1 MLKQRTIPFLK
12 YRFIAYG
19 LSLSLFVIFVAWG
32 LVTKGL
38 NLGVDF
44 VGGQKIIARFEK
56 GVDEGKIRK
65 VLAAYSPMVQQI
77 GEADNHE
84 FIITTKLKEDSAFTT
99 EENMRKDL
107 EAKYPKVRMERGDA
121 VFVLLKGTVD
131 ANKVSAAL
139 AGLDAEVRKIGDPA
153 RSEYLIF
160 KKEPA
165 GKKKKSAYTEDKV
178 ENQIRSAFDGTEI
191 LNGIAIPAVF
201 DKPADETELN
211 GIAKKYNATLLKT
224 GEEGKSSYVF
234 YKLVV
239 DESDRIKADLDK
251 SFKNVK
257 VMSTENVGP
266 AVGSFLRQS
275 ALKLIIVS
283 IILMTI
289 YLAYRFEFRYSVGA
303 MAAVLHDVILS
314 IAYCGFAGIEINIS
328 VVAALLTIFG
338 YSVNDTIVI
347 FDRIRENTQIE
358 TKISMVDIVNSSIT
372 VTMSRTI
379 LTSFLTLLSVFALFL
394 LGGEGI
400 SDFAQVL
407 LFGMIIGCY
416 STIYIAS
423 PVVLSWEKLM
433 QRIKS

>member
-1 MLKQRTIPFLK
+1 MKERIIPFLK
-12 YRFIAYG
+12 YRYIAYG
-19 LSLSLFVIFVAWG
+19 VSLTLFVIFLGWG
-32 LVTKGL
+32 LISRGL

-56 GVDEGKIRK
+56 GVDEGNIRK
-65 VLAAYSPMVQQI
+65 VLAAYNPMVQQI
-77 GEADNHE
+77 GEPENHE
-84 FIITTKLKEDSAFTT
+84 FIITTKLRQDSAAVH
-99 EENMRKDL
+99 EEKMRNML
-107 EAKYPKVRMERGDA
+107 QAKYPKALLAKGSA
-121 VFVLLKGTVD
+121 VFVSLKGAVD
-131 ANKVSAAL
+131 ENRMNTAL
-139 AGLDAEVRKIGDPA
+139 AGLDAEARKIGDPGKN
-153 RSEYLIF
+153 EFIII

-165 GKKKKSAYTEDKV
+165 GKKKSIYNEDRIV
-178 ENQIRSAFDGTEI
+178 NAVRAAFEGAEI
-191 LNGIAIPAVF
+191 LNGFSVPIVF
-201 DKPADETELN
+201 DSPVDDVTVN
-211 GIAKKYNATLLKT
+211 GLAKKNNATVIKLDRDGKPLYLL
-224 GEEGKSSYVF
+224 

-251 SFKNVK
+251 NFKSVNVL
-257 VMSTENVGP
+257 STENVGP

-283 IILMTI
+283 ILLMTI

-314 IAYCGFAGIEINIS
+314 IAYCGFTGIEINIP

-358 TKISMVDIVNSSIT
+358 TKISMVEIVNASIT

-400 SDFAQVL
+400 NDFAQVL
-407 LFGMIIGCY
+407 LFGMLVGVY
-416 STIYIAS
+416 STVYIAS

-433 QRIKS
+433 QRIRS

>member
-12 YRFIAYG
+12 YRYIAYG
-19 LSLSLFVIFVAWG
+19 VSLALFVGFLGWG
-32 LVTKGL
+32 LISRGL
-38 NLGVDF
+38 NMGVDF
-44 VGGQKIIARFEK
+44 VGGQKIIARFDK
-56 GVDEGKIRK
+56 GVDEGKIRA
-65 VLAAYSPMVQQI
+65 VLSSYSPMVQQI
-77 GEADNHE
+77 GESDNHE
-84 FIITTKLKEDSAFTT
+84 FIITTKLKADSAFTT
-99 EENMRKDL
+99 EQNIRKDL
-107 EAKYPKVRMERGDA
+107 EAKYPKVRMDKGDA
-121 VFVLLKGTVD
+121 VFVLLKGAVD
-131 ANKVSAAL
+131 LNRVNAAL
-139 AGLDAEVRKIGDPA
+139 DGLDADARYIGDPA
-153 RSEYLIF
+153 KSEYIIF

-165 GKKKKSAYTEDKV
+165 DKKKKSAYTEDKV
-178 ENQIRSAFDGTEI
+178 ENKIRSVFDGTEM
-191 LNGIAIPAVF
+191 LNGIAVPVVF
-201 DKPADETELN
+201 DKPADEAALN
-211 GIAKKYNATLLKT
+211 GLAGKYGATLLKA
-224 GEEGKSSYVF
+224 GGEGKPSYLF

-251 SFKNVK
+251 SFKNVT
-257 VMSTENVGP
+257 VLSTENVGP

-303 MAAVLHDVILS
+303 MAAVLHDVLLS

-358 TKISMVDIVNSSIT
+358 TKISMVELVNQSIT

-407 LFGMIIGCY
+407 LFGLLVGCY

-423 PVVLSWEKLM
+423 PIVLSWEKLM
-433 QRIKS
+433 QRIRS